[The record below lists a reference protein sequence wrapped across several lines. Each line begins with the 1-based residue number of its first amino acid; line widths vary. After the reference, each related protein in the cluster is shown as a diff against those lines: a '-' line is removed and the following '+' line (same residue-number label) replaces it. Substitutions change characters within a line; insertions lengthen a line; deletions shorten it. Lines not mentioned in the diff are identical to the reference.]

1 MLTESA
7 KERRPIAAVLALFI
21 ASLGLRR
28 RPTDWTS
35 MNPVDVLPSPPLVR
49 RSQDC
54 DDVRIGNWSKVLL
67 DRVELAPS
75 EATVILPR
83 ERWGEELLKGLVPK
97 GRKKLCGQVVEV
109 SGITTPEI

>member
-1 MLTESA
+1 M
-7 KERRPIAAVLALFI
+7 
-21 ASLGLRR
+21 
-28 RPTDWTS
+28 
-35 MNPVDVLPSPPLVR
+35 
-49 RSQDC
+49 
-54 DDVRIGNWSKVLL
+54 

-75 EATVILPR
+75 EAAVMLPR